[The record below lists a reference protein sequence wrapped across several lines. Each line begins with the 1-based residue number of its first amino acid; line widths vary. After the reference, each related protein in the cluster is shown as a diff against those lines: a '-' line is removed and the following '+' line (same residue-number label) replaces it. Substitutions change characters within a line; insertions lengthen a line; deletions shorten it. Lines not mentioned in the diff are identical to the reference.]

1 MRKRTAISVLA
12 LILFLL
18 STLFQHYFPESQASA
33 LSFFGQSDTA
43 AGIQGEQSNNKYYL
57 VSRVVD
63 GDTIDVEK
71 DGEHV
76 RVRLI
81 GIDTPETVDP
91 RRTVECFGKE
101 ASAKTKELLEGKMV
115 RLETDPSQGDY
126 DKYKRMLAYVYL
138 SDGTLFNQT
147 MISEGYAHEYTY
159 RLPYRYQ
166 AEFNDAERTAREEKK
181 GLWADGVCASTS

>member
-159 RLPYRYQ
+159 RLPYRSQ
-166 AEFNDAERTAREEKK
+166 SEFKAAEQTAREKKK
-181 GLWADGVCASTS
+181 GLWADGVCAE